1 MEWREE
7 SIDPFSSR
15 RRALRRPPDNIVAC
29 MAQLF
34 ALILWPIDLGPHAA
48 SHVAAST
55 TEESQSTEVNL
66 LFWAGHRANE
76 GSPMSQGAQN
86 KLSLLGSVSLGTGV
100 MIGAGIFVLM
110 GQIAE
115 LVGGMFPL
123 AFLAGAVVVGF
134 SAYSY
139 VKFSN
144 AYPSSGGVAMF
155 MRKAYGPGTMAGTF
169 SLLMYVSMVIAES
182 LVARTFG
189 SYTLRLFDVEN
200 TALLVPVL
208 GVLLIAVAYII
219 NISGNKT
226 IERTAN
232 LTAVI
237 KIAGIAVLALAG
249 LAVTGFPAMDSWW
262 GGTDQVAA
270 TGGVFNFVAALAL
283 AILAFKGF
291 TTITNQGA
299 DIVDPHRN
307 LGRSIIL
314 SVLICTVIYS
324 ILALSVA
331 SSLRVEEV
339 ILAKDYALA
348 AAAKPVF
355 GESGLLFTVLLAIV
369 ATVSGLIAS
378 VFSASRMLAM
388 LSNMKQLPR
397 LYRGFRNPALVL
409 TVALA
414 IILTVLFDLT
424 RIASIGAIF
433 YLIMDIAI
441 HWGLFRHLLKETN
454 AIPAIPVIA
463 IVLDVV
469 ILATFLLLKYQS
481 DPLVI
486 IVSLVGFV
494 AILVTQRLFMITHT
508 DASGVMHMEMEMGEG
523 GGMGEPMAMDDET
536 EMPDDMDM
544 RK

>member
-1 MEWREE
+1 MK
-7 SIDPFSSR
+7 SS
-15 RRALRRPPDNIVAC
+15 
-29 MAQLF
+29 
-34 ALILWPIDLGPHAA
+34 
-48 SHVAAST
+48 SET
-55 TEESQSTEVNL
+55 
-66 LFWAGHRANE
+66 
-76 GSPMSQGAQN
+76 

-115 LVGGMFPL
+115 LVGEIFPL
-123 AFLAGAVVVGF
+123 AFLIGAVVVSF

-189 SYTLRLFDVEN
+189 AYTTRLLNVEN
-200 TALLVPVL
+200 SAILVPVL
-208 GVLLIAVAYII
+208 GVALIAVAYVV

-232 LTAVI
+232 FTAVI

-249 LAVTGFPAMDSWW
+249 LAFAGFPSVENW
-262 GGTDQVAA
+262 GRSDPATA
-270 TGGVFNFVAALAL
+270 TGGVFNFIAALAL
-283 AILAFKGF
+283 SILAFKGF

-307 LGRSIIL
+307 LGRSIII
-314 SVLICTVIYS
+314 SIVICTVIYTL
-324 ILALSVA
+324 LALSVA
-331 SSLRVEEV
+331 ASLSVAE
-339 ILAKDYALA
+339 IIAAKDYALA
-348 AAAKPVF
+348 AAARPVF
-355 GESGLLFTVLLAIV
+355 GEMGLVLTVLLAIV

-388 LSNMKQLPR
+388 LSDMKQLPQLTR
-397 LYRGFRNPALVL
+397 RVDNPALVL

-414 IILTVLFDLT
+414 IALTILFDLT

-441 HWGLFRHLLKETN
+441 HWGLYRHLLKQTK
-454 AIPAIPVIA
+454 ATPIVPVIA
-463 IVLDVV
+463 MALDVV
-469 ILATFLLLKYQS
+469 ILGAFIVLKYQS
-481 DPLVI
+481 DPLVL
-486 IVSLVGFV
+486 IVSLIGFV
-494 AILVTQRLFMITHT
+494 AILIAQRLFMITHT
-508 DASGVMHMEMEMGEG
+508 DNTGAMHMEMKMGENET
-523 GGMGEPMAMDDET
+523 MGADNNTKPS
-536 EMPDDMDM
+536 DDMDM
-544 RK
+544 R

>member
-1 MEWREE
+1 
-7 SIDPFSSR
+7 
-15 RRALRRPPDNIVAC
+15 
-29 MAQLF
+29 
-34 ALILWPIDLGPHAA
+34 
-48 SHVAAST
+48 
-55 TEESQSTEVNL
+55 
-66 LFWAGHRANE
+66 
-76 GSPMSQGAQN
+76 
-86 KLSLLGSVSLGTGV
+86 

-115 LVGGMFPL
+115 LVGDLFPL
-123 AFLAGAVVVGF
+123 AFLAGAIVVGF

-189 SYTLRLFDVEN
+189 SYTLRLFEVEN
-200 TALLVPVL
+200 TAVLVPTL
-208 GVLLIAVAYII
+208 GVLLIAVAYIV

-232 LTAVI
+232 VTAVI
-237 KIAGIAVLALAG
+237 KITGIAILALAG
-249 LAVTGFPAMDSWW
+249 LGFAGFPSVEHW
-262 GGTDQVAA
+262 GRSGQGSLTD
-270 TGGVFNFVAALAL
+270 GSFNFVAALAL

-299 DIVDPHRN
+299 DILDPHRN

-314 SVLICTVIYS
+314 SILICTVIYT
-324 ILALSVA
+324 ILAVSVA
-331 SSLRVEEV
+331 SSLSVEE
-339 ILAKDYALA
+339 IITAKDYALA
-348 AAAKPVF
+348 AAARPVF
-355 GESGLLFTVLLAIV
+355 GELGLLFTVLLAMV
-369 ATVSGLIAS
+369 ATVSGVIAS

-388 LSNMKQLPR
+388 LSSMKQLPR
-397 LYRGFRNPALVL
+397 LYRGLKNPALVL

-414 IILTVLFDLT
+414 IALTVLFDLT

-441 HWGLFRHLLKETN
+441 HWGLFRHLLKETK
-454 AIPAIPVIA
+454 AGPVIPAIA
-463 IVLDVV
+463 IMLDIV
-469 ILATFLLLKYQS
+469 ILGTFLLMKYQR

-494 AILVTQRLFMITHT
+494 AILVAQRLFMITHT
-508 DASGVMHMEMEMGEG
+508 DSNGLMHMEMEME
-523 GGMGEPMAMDDET
+523 MGEKKRVGSET
-536 EMPDDMDM
+536 EMSGDMDM

>member
-1 MEWREE
+1 M
-7 SIDPFSSR
+7 
-15 RRALRRPPDNIVAC
+15 
-29 MAQLF
+29 
-34 ALILWPIDLGPHAA
+34 
-48 SHVAAST
+48 
-55 TEESQSTEVNL
+55 
-66 LFWAGHRANE
+66 
-76 GSPMSQGAQN
+76 
-86 KLSLLGSVSLGTGV
+86 LGSVSLGTGV

-115 LVGGMFPL
+115 LVGVLFPL
-123 AFLAGAVVVGF
+123 AFLVGAIVVGF

-155 MRKAYGPGTMAGTF
+155 MRKAYGPGTVAGTF

-200 TALLVPVL
+200 TAVLVPTL
-208 GVLLIAVAYII
+208 GVLLIAFAYIV
-219 NISGNKT
+219 NISGNKA

-232 LTAVI
+232 VTAVI
-237 KIAGIAVLALAG
+237 KIAGIAVLAIAG
-249 LAVTGFPAMDSWW
+249 LAFADFASVVENW
-262 GGTDQVAA
+262 GRADQGAL
-270 TGGVFNFVAALAL
+270 TGGLFNFVAALAL

-291 TTITNQGA
+291 TTITNQGD
-299 DIVDPHRN
+299 DILDPHRN

-314 SVLICTVIYS
+314 SILICTVIYT
-324 ILALSVA
+324 ILAVSVA
-331 SSLRVEEV
+331 SSLSVEE
-339 ILAKDYALA
+339 IITAKDYALA

-355 GESGLLFTVLLAIV
+355 GEWGLLFTVLLAMV
-369 ATVSGLIAS
+369 ATVSGVIAS
-378 VFSASRMLAM
+378 VYSASRMLAM
-388 LSNMKQLPR
+388 LSNMKQLPE
-397 LYRGFRNPALVL
+397 LYRGFKNPALVI

-414 IILTVLFDLT
+414 IALTVFFDLT

-441 HWGLFRHLLKETN
+441 HWGLFRYLLKETKST
-454 AIPAIPVIA
+454 PVIPVIA
-463 IVLDVV
+463 ILLDIV
-469 ILATFLLLKYQS
+469 ILGTFLLLKYQR

-494 AILVTQRLFMITHT
+494 AILAAQRLFMITHT
-508 DASGVMHMEMEMGEG
+508 DSNGLMIMDMDMDMEEG
-523 GGMGEPMAMDDET
+523 GKMDMADESET
-536 EMPDDMDM
+536 SDDMDM